1 MSNLSILGLYDN
13 PDSAADALDA
23 LHDSGFDSNDF
34 DVLTGTPYPE
44 GAFGEHVPQHRLFRF
59 PLFGAIMGLTLSVFL
74 TTTTQIVYPLIT
86 GGKPILSIF
95 AMLVIMY
102 EMTMLSAVVTTV
114 IGILFESRLPDI
126 SMNVYDTRITEGLIG
141 VSLVCSTDKKDIA
154 EKALKDAGAMEIKS
168 WENKLKNKN
177 FKFNKFHIILASLFA
192 LILLPN
198 LPKWYY
204 SKRNLSNR
212 NFFRNALFSS
222 L

>member
-1 MSNLSILGLYDN
+1 MNKSLLKFITDFGPLLIFFTIYYKNGNNLSLAIPPLIISTIVAVAIVYI
-13 PDSAADALDA
+13 
-23 LHDSGFDSNDF
+23 
-34 DVLTGTPYPE
+34 VEKKIPY
-44 GAFGEHVPQHRLFRF
+44 V

-168 WENKLKNKN
+168 SGK
-177 FKFNKFHIILASLFA
+177 
-192 LILLPN
+192 
-198 LPKWYY
+198 
-204 SKRNLSNR
+204 
-212 NFFRNALFSS
+212 
-222 L
+222 

>member
-1 MSNLSILGLYDN
+1 MSNLSMLGLYDN

-23 LHDSGFDSNDF
+23 LHEAGFDSNNF

-59 PLFGAIMGLTLSVFL
+59 PLFGAIVGLTLSVFL
-74 TTTTQIVYPLIT
+74 TTSTQIIYPLVT

-126 SMNVYDTRITEGLIG
+126 SMSVYDTRITEGLIG
-141 VSLVCSTDKKDIA
+141 VSLKCTTDKKDIA
-154 EKALKDAGAMEIKS
+154 EKAFKDAGAMEVKS
-168 WENKLKNKN
+168 SGK
-177 FKFNKFHIILASLFA
+177 
-192 LILLPN
+192 
-198 LPKWYY
+198 
-204 SKRNLSNR
+204 
-212 NFFRNALFSS
+212 
-222 L
+222 